1 LTFIFTPHHYRHTA
15 CTRSNGRHLR
25 TTARRVLY
33 GQGLEGTD
41 TTELDIVSYNKCVAF
56 GVCYVICR
64 CMRCVWALTL
74 AMNVSSHVPF
84 STPAVNCARAL
95 CCSFLASVDVAL
107 ITRSS

>member
-1 LTFIFTPHHYRHTA
+1 MSEWKPASEMPGGTVTSGT
-15 CTRSNGRHLR
+15 G
-25 TTARRVLY
+25 
-33 GQGLEGTD
+33 GLKNMFEREIDKQVKAEAGMNFGP
-41 TTELDIVSYNKCVAF
+41 NKCVAF